1 MGPVNTRGD
10 NVDEGAVG
18 GDGPRRRPRFAL
30 LAAAT
35 TVLVA
40 ALLGAAA
47 APAVAVAV
55 TAEPQAAAAA
65 EPRAAVA
72 PTDASPPTAEPTA
85 SPDPS
90 EIAPPSTGRPG
101 APLPTPTRPAVRPTI
116 ADPGDVTTGTTRF
129 HGTGTPGH
137 SVRVSG
143 PTATGSSGCTAR
155 VGSDGSWACLGTV
168 RSGPQQVFTVRD
180 LVATG
185 LPVAN
190 APASDVIVPPTL
202 QAAGPTGGTVSGTG
216 FPGSTVTLSVSG
228 STTEQTAPVG
238 PDGRWVAALGT
249 RADGRFTVTAS
260 QTASTARGYRSDL
273 RSAASAPV
281 TVTVDRTAPA
291 APRITTPDDG
301 QRIGTRS
308 TTVTGT
314 GEPGARVTVYVD
326 RAPVCG
332 VVVGT
337 DASWS
342 CSTAGSTLRAGEHR
356 LTATQHDA
364 AGNYSRSSAAVR
376 VTAGSATTAP
386 TGTPTPGA
394 TDTPGGPGGPTP
406 GSDATAGTPGTA
418 GTGVDG
424 TPGAGTPGT
433 GSGTGTGTNSGNHGN
448 GGNGPTAGGGSG
460 SGSGS
465 GTGSPAGV
473 GSAGGHPD
481 WSGPAGDW
489 TAATSY
495 DGTVPTIQAAFSWRT
510 VLVATAVAAGFLLL
524 IAAPLALVAAVA
536 RGRLRSPFAGLLGRN
551 RSRSDRARG
560 DDVLPTWASIT
571 IAVSIAALCTLLGVG
586 VELEARYAR
595 LAIAVLAGT
604 AVLTAAVVFATRWAA
619 GTDHRTIGFRVSPW
633 LVLAALVACGITRV
647 ADLSP
652 ALIVGVVLVPSGRP
666 GLGTGP
672 LRLGTGIAASARG
685 ATWRVLAL
693 LGLAAVGWVLHSLLA
708 GGGFWVSLGS
718 EFAITLCV
726 GGLGAVVATLLPVTG
741 SAGSAL
747 LAASRGRYVALAVV
761 AVALTT
767 AVYSGTTGTHAAPVL
782 LVGIAAACVAAAIAA
797 LVWLRTERRAAR
809 V

>member
-1 MGPVNTRGD
+1 MGSVNTSGE

-47 APAVAVAV
+47 APAIAVAADAPSV
-55 TAEPQAAAAA
+55 VAAAADA
-65 EPRAAVA
+65 PTALAGRAAA
-72 PTDASPPTAEPTA
+72 TPTATPE
-85 SPDPS
+85 PS
-90 EIAPPSTGRPG
+90 EIAPPSPGRPG
-101 APLPTPTRPAVRPTI
+101 APTPAPSRPAVRPTI
-116 ADPGDVTTGTTRF
+116 ADPGDVTTATTRF

-137 SVRVSG
+137 TVRVTG
-143 PTATGSSGCTAR
+143 PAATGSSGCTTR
-155 VGSDGSWACLGTV
+155 VDPDGSWACLGAV

-180 LVATG
+180 LVAAA

-202 QAAGPTGGTVSGTG
+202 ASAGPTGGTVSGTG
-216 FPGSTVTLSVSG
+216 YPGSTVTLSVSG
-228 STTEQTAPVG
+228 SSAQQTARVG
-238 PDGRWVAALGT
+238 ADGRWVAALGSL
-249 RADGRFTVTAS
+249 ADGRITVTAS

-281 TVTVDRTAPA
+281 TVTIDHTAPA

-308 TTVTGT
+308 TTVAGT

-332 VVVGT
+332 AVVGS

-342 CSTAGSTLRAGEHR
+342 CSTTGSTLRAGGHQ
-356 LTATQHDA
+356 LTATQHDV

-376 VTAGSATTAP
+376 VTVWSTTTAP
-386 TGTPTPGA
+386 TPTPTPGA
-394 TDTPGGPGGPTP
+394 TDTPGTPGTSTP
-406 GSDATAGTPGTA
+406 GSSATAGTPGATA
-418 GTGVDG
+418 HGGTGNGNGNGTNAAGHGSDG
-424 TPGAGTPGT
+424 HNGNGGDGGAAGNGNGNGPGD
-433 GSGTGTGTNSGNHGN
+433 GTGTGT
-448 GGNGPTAGGGSG
+448 GS
-460 SGSGS
+460 
-465 GTGSPAGV
+465 TPAGV
-473 GSAGGHPD
+473 GSTGGHPD

-489 TAATSY
+489 TAATTY
-495 DGTVPTIQAAFSWRT
+495 DRTVPTIQAAFSWRT
-510 VLVATAVAAGFLLL
+510 VLIATAVAAGFLLL

-571 IAVSIAALCTLLGVG
+571 IAVSVTALCTLLGVG

-604 AVLTAAVVFATRWAA
+604 GVLTAAVVFATRWAA
-619 GTDHRTIGFRVSPW
+619 GSDHRAVGFRVSPW
-633 LVLAALVACGITRV
+633 LVLAALVACGVTRA

-666 GLGTGP
+666 GLGTGA

-693 LGLAAVGWVLHSLLA
+693 LGLAAAGWVLHSLLA

-726 GGLGAVVATLLPVTG
+726 GGLGAVVATLLPVAG

-767 AVYSGTTGTHAAPVL
+767 AVYSGTTGTHAAPAL

-797 LVWLRTERRAAR
+797 LVWLRSDRRTAR

>member
-1 MGPVNTRGD
+1 MLRSLSSVHGRFPSHAHRAFGLLPDPQPHPRGVLTRGARSRGMGPVNTRGD

-101 APLPTPTRPAVRPTI
+101 APLQTPTRPAVRPTI

-394 TDTPGGPGGPTP
+394 TDTPGAPEGRRRAPTRRRAP
-406 GSDATAGTPGTA
+406 PARRAPASTAR
-418 GTGVDG
+418 
-424 TPGAGTPGT
+424 
-433 GSGTGTGTNSGNHGN
+433 
-448 GGNGPTAGGGSG
+448 
-460 SGSGS
+460 
-465 GTGSPAGV
+465 PAL
-473 GSAGGHPD
+473 AR
-481 WSGPAGDW
+481 PAPAAAPEPER
-489 TAATSY
+489 TAAT
-495 DGTVPTIQAAFSWRT
+495 TAT
-510 VLVATAVAAGFLLL
+510 VATAPRPAVAQA
-524 IAAPLALVAAVA
+524 AAVA
-536 RGRLRSPFAGLLGRN
+536 PAPAVRPASAAPEDTPTGPAPPATGPRRPPTTAPSRPSRP
-551 RSRSDRARG
+551 RSRGGPS
-560 DDVLPTWASIT
+560 W
-571 IAVSIAALCTLLGVG
+571 
-586 VELEARYAR
+586 
-595 LAIAVLAGT
+595 
-604 AVLTAAVVFATRWAA
+604 
-619 GTDHRTIGFRVSPW
+619 SP
-633 LVLAALVACGITRV
+633 
-647 ADLSP
+647 P
-652 ALIVGVVLVPSGRP
+652 PSQP
-666 GLGTGP
+666 G
-672 LRLGTGIAASARG
+672 S
-685 ATWRVLAL
+685 
-693 LGLAAVGWVLHSLLA
+693 S
-708 GGGFWVSLGS
+708 
-718 EFAITLCV
+718 C
-726 GGLGAVVATLLPVTG
+726 
-741 SAGSAL
+741 
-747 LAASRGRYVALAVV
+747 
-761 AVALTT
+761 
-767 AVYSGTTGTHAAPVL
+767 
-782 LVGIAAACVAAAIAA
+782 
-797 LVWLRTERRAAR
+797 
-809 V
+809 

>member
-1 MGPVNTRGD
+1 MGPVNTSGE

-18 GDGPRRRPRFAL
+18 GDSPRRRPRFAL

-35 TVLVA
+35 TLLVA

-47 APAVAVAV
+47 APAVAVAAGGPAV
-55 TAEPQAAAAA
+55 VEAAADAPAAPAAAA
-65 EPRAAVA
+65 
-72 PTDASPPTAEPTA
+72 PTATPGT
-85 SPDPS
+85 S
-90 EIAPPSTGRPG
+90 EIAPPNTGRPG
-101 APLPTPTRPAVRPTI
+101 APTPTPTRPAVRPTI
-116 ADPGDVTTGTTRF
+116 ADPGDVTTSTARF

-137 SVRVSG
+137 AVRVTG
-143 PTATGSSGCTAR
+143 PAATGSSGCTTR
-155 VGSDGSWACLGTV
+155 VDPNGSWACLGTV

-180 LVATG
+180 LTAA
-185 LPVAN
+185 LPVAS

-202 QAAGPTGGTVSGTG
+202 ASAGPTGGTVSGTG
-216 FPGSTVTLSVSG
+216 YPGSTVTLAVSG
-228 STTEQTAPVG
+228 SSAQQTAQVG
-238 PDGRWVAALGT
+238 ADGRWVAALGT

-260 QTASTARGYRSDL
+260 QTASTADGYRSDL

-308 TTVTGT
+308 TTVAGT

-332 VVVGT
+332 AVVAS

-342 CSTAGSTLRAGEHR
+342 CSTAGSTLRAGGHQ
-356 LTATQHDA
+356 LTATQHDG

-376 VTAGSATTAP
+376 VTVWSTTTAP
-386 TGTPTPGA
+386 TAAPTPGA
-394 TDTPGGPGGPTP
+394 TDTPGASGTSTP
-406 GSDATAGTPGTA
+406 GSSATT
-418 GTGVDG
+418 G
-424 TPGAGTPGT
+424 TPGAPGGT
-433 GSGTGTGTNSGNHGN
+433 GDGNGTNTAGHGGEGGKGDEDGGAAGTGNGNGSSNGDGTGTGSA
-448 GGNGPTAGGGSG
+448 PA
-460 SGSGS
+460 
-465 GTGSPAGV
+465 GTGST
-473 GSAGGHPD
+473 GGHPD

-495 DGTVPTIQAAFSWRT
+495 DRTVPTIQAAFSWRT

-524 IAAPLALVAAVA
+524 IAAPLALVAAIT

-551 RSRSDRARG
+551 RSRSERARG
-560 DDVLPTWASIT
+560 DDVLPTWASIA
-571 IAVSIAALCTLLGVG
+571 IAVSVATLCTLLGVG

-604 AVLTAAVVFATRWAA
+604 GVLTAAVVFATRWAA
-619 GTDHRTIGFRVSPW
+619 GSDHRTVGFRVSPW
-633 LVLAALVACGITRV
+633 LVLAALVACGVTRA

-672 LRLGTGIAASARG
+672 LRLGTGIATSARG

-693 LGLAAVGWVLHSLLA
+693 LGLAAAGWVLHSLLA

-726 GGLGAVVATLLPVTG
+726 GGLGAVVATLLPVAR

-761 AVALTT
+761 AVSLTT
-767 AVYSGTTGTHAAPVL
+767 AVYSGTTGTHAAPAL
-782 LVGIAAACVAAAIAA
+782 LVGIAAAGLVAAIAA
-797 LVWLRTERRAAR
+797 LVWLRSDRRAAR

>member
-1 MGPVNTRGD
+1 MGPVNTSGE

-30 LAAAT
+30 LAAGT
-35 TVLVA
+35 TVIVA

-47 APAVAVAV
+47 APAIAVAADGPSV
-55 TAEPQAAAAA
+55 VASAAEASTALAGRAAA
-65 EPRAAVA
+65 
-72 PTDASPPTAEPTA
+72 TPTATPE
-85 SPDPS
+85 PS
-90 EIAPPSTGRPG
+90 EIAPPSPGRPG
-101 APLPTPTRPAVRPTI
+101 APTPTPSRPAVRPTI
-116 ADPGDVTTGTTRF
+116 ADPGDVTTATTRF

-137 SVRVSG
+137 TVRVTG
-143 PTATGSSGCTAR
+143 PAATGSSGCTTR
-155 VGSDGSWACLGTV
+155 VDPNGSWACLGAV

-180 LVATG
+180 LVAAA
-185 LPVAN
+185 LPVAT

-202 QAAGPTGGTVSGTG
+202 ASAGPTGGAVSGTG
-216 FPGSTVTLSVSG
+216 YPGSTVTLSVSG
-228 STTEQTAPVG
+228 STAQQTARVG
-238 PDGRWVAALGT
+238 ADGRWVAALGSL
-249 RADGRFTVTAS
+249 ADGRFTVTAS

-281 TVTVDRTAPA
+281 TVTIDRTAPA

-301 QRIGTRS
+301 QRIGARS
-308 TTVTGT
+308 TTVAGT

-332 VVVGT
+332 AVVGS

-342 CSTAGSTLRAGEHR
+342 CSTAGSTLRAGGHQ
-356 LTATQHDA
+356 LTATQHDV

-376 VTAGSATTAP
+376 VTVRSTTTAP
-386 TGTPTPGA
+386 TATPTPGA
-394 TDTPGGPGGPTP
+394 TDTPGTPGTSTP
-406 GSDATAGTPGTA
+406 GSSATASTPGATAHGGTGNGTNAAGHGSDGGNGNEDGGAA
-418 GTGVDG
+418 GTGNGNGPSD
-424 TPGAGTPGT
+424 GT
-433 GSGTGTGTNSGNHGN
+433 GST
-448 GGNGPTAGGGSG
+448 
-460 SGSGS
+460 
-465 GTGSPAGV
+465 PAGV
-473 GSAGGHPD
+473 GSTGGHPD
-481 WSGPAGDW
+481 WSGTAGDW
-489 TAATSY
+489 TAATTY
-495 DGTVPTIQAAFSWRT
+495 DRTVPTIQAAFSWRT
-510 VLVATAVAAGFLLL
+510 VLIATAVAAGFLLL
-524 IAAPLALVAAVA
+524 VAAPLALVAAVA
-536 RGRLRSPFAGLLGRN
+536 RGRFRSPFAGLLGRN

-571 IAVSIAALCTLLGVG
+571 IAVSVTALCTLLGVG

-604 AVLTAAVVFATRWAA
+604 GVLTAAVVFATRWAA
-619 GTDHRTIGFRVSPW
+619 GSDHRAVGFRVSPW
-633 LVLAALVACGITRV
+633 LVLAALVACGVTRA

-666 GLGTGP
+666 GLGTGA
-672 LRLGTGIAASARG
+672 LRLGTGIAASTRG

-693 LGLAAVGWVLHSLLA
+693 LGLAAAGWVLHSLLA

-726 GGLGAVVATLLPVTG
+726 GGLGAVVATLLPVAG

-767 AVYSGTTGTHAAPVL
+767 AVYSGTTGTHVAPAL

-797 LVWLRTERRAAR
+797 LVWLRSDRRAAR

>member
-1 MGPVNTRGD
+1 MNTSGE
-10 NVDEGAVG
+10 NVVEGAVG

-40 ALLGAAA
+40 GLLGAAA
-47 APAVAVAV
+47 APAVAVAADGTSV
-55 TAEPQAAAAA
+55 EAAAADA
-65 EPRAAVA
+65 PAVPAARAAA
-72 PTDASPPTAEPTA
+72 TPTATPE
-85 SPDPS
+85 PS
-90 EIAPPSTGRPG
+90 EIAPPSPGRPG
-101 APLPTPTRPAVRPTI
+101 APTPTPTRPAVRPTI

-137 SVRVSG
+137 TVRVTG
-143 PTATGSSGCTAR
+143 PAATGSSGCTTR
-155 VGSDGSWACLGTV
+155 VDPNGSWACLGTV

-180 LVATG
+180 LVAA
-185 LPVAN
+185 LPVAS

-202 QAAGPTGGTVSGTG
+202 AAAGPTGGTVSGTG
-216 FPGSTVTLSVSG
+216 YPGSTVLLSVSG
-228 STTEQTAPVG
+228 SSAQQTARVG
-238 PDGRWVAALGT
+238 ADGRWVAALGSL
-249 RADGRFTVTAS
+249 ADGRFTVTAS

-291 APRITTPDDG
+291 APRIATPDDG
-301 QRIGTRS
+301 ERIGTRS
-308 TTVTGT
+308 TTVAGT

-332 VVVGT
+332 VVVAS

-342 CSTAGSTLRAGEHR
+342 CSTAGSTLRAGVHQ

-376 VTAGSATTAP
+376 VTAWSTTTAP
-386 TGTPTPGA
+386 TATPTPGA
-394 TDTPGGPGGPTP
+394 TDTPGTPGASTP
-406 GSDATAGTPGTA
+406 GSGATT
-418 GTGVDG
+418 G
-424 TPGAGTPGT
+424 TPGATGHGGT
-433 GSGTGTGTNSGNHGN
+433 GNGSGSGNGNGNGTNAAGHGGDGGNSDEASGAAGNGTGTGSAPVG
-448 GGNGPTAGGGSG
+448 A
-460 SGSGS
+460 
-465 GTGSPAGV
+465 

-489 TAATSY
+489 TAATTY
-495 DGTVPTIQAAFSWRT
+495 DRAVPTIQAAFSWRI
-510 VLVATAVAAGFLLL
+510 VLVATAVAAGFLVLV
-524 IAAPLALVAAVA
+524 AAPLALVAAVT

-551 RSRSDRARG
+551 RSRSDRSRG

-571 IAVSIAALCTLLGVG
+571 VAVSVAALCTLLGVG

-604 AVLTAAVVFATRWAA
+604 GVLTAAVVFATRWAA
-619 GTDHRTIGFRVSPW
+619 GSDHRTVGFRVSPW
-633 LVLAALVACGITRV
+633 LVLAALVACGVTRA

-652 ALIVGVVLVPSGRP
+652 ALIVGVVLVPSVRP
-666 GLGTGP
+666 GLGTG
-672 LRLGTGIAASARG
+672 IATSARG

-693 LGLAAVGWVLHSLLA
+693 LGLAAAGWVLHSLLG

-747 LAASRGRYVALAVV
+747 LAASRARYVALAVV

-767 AVYSGTTGTHAAPVL
+767 AVYSGTTGTHAAPAL

-797 LVWLRTERRAAR
+797 LVWLRTDRRAAR

>member
-1 MGPVNTRGD
+1 MGPVNTSGE
-10 NVDEGAVG
+10 NVHEGAVG
-18 GDGPRRRPRFAL
+18 GDSPRRRPRFAL

-47 APAVAVAV
+47 APAVAVAA
-55 TAEPQAAAAA
+55 T
-65 EPRAAVA
+65 
-72 PTDASPPTAEPTA
+72 PTATPGT
-85 SPDPS
+85 S
-90 EIAPPSTGRPG
+90 EIAPPNTGRPG
-101 APLPTPTRPAVRPTI
+101 APTPTPTRPAVRPTI

-137 SVRVSG
+137 AVRVTG
-143 PTATGSSGCTAR
+143 PAATGSSGCTTR
-155 VGSDGSWACLGTV
+155 VDPNGSWACLGTV

-180 LVATG
+180 LTAA
-185 LPVAN
+185 LPVAS

-202 QAAGPTGGTVSGTG
+202 ASAGPTGGTVSGTG
-216 FPGSTVTLSVSG
+216 YPGSTVTLSVSG
-228 STTEQTAPVG
+228 SSAQQTARVG
-238 PDGRWVAALGT
+238 ADGRWVAALVT

-260 QTASTARGYRSDL
+260 QTASTADGYRSDL

-308 TTVTGT
+308 TTVAGT

-332 VVVGT
+332 VVVGS

-342 CSTAGSTLRAGEHR
+342 CSTAGSTLRAGGHE
-356 LTATQHDA
+356 LTATQHDV

-376 VTAGSATTAP
+376 VTVRATTTTP
-386 TGTPTPGA
+386 TAAPTPGA
-394 TDTPGGPGGPTP
+394 ADARGTPGKSTP
-406 GSDATAGTPGTA
+406 GSGATAGTPGTTGHGGTGNANGTNAAGHGDDGGNDGGAA
-418 GTGVDG
+418 GTGNG
-424 TPGAGTPGT
+424 P
-433 GSGTGTGTNSGNHGN
+433 SNGTGTGT
-448 GGNGPTAGGGSG
+448 GS
-460 SGSGS
+460 
-465 GTGSPAGV
+465 TPAGV
-473 GSAGGHPD
+473 GSTGGHPD

-489 TAATSY
+489 TAATTY
-495 DGTVPTIQAAFSWRT
+495 DRTVPTIQAAFSWRT

-524 IAAPLALVAAVA
+524 IAAPLALVAAVT

-551 RSRSDRARG
+551 RSRSDRTRG
-560 DDVLPTWASIT
+560 DDVLPTWASIA
-571 IAVSIAALCTLLGVG
+571 IAVSVAALCTLLGVG

-604 AVLTAAVVFATRWAA
+604 GVLTAAVVFATRWAA
-619 GTDHRTIGFRVSPW
+619 GSDHRTVGFRVSPW
-633 LVLAALVACGITRV
+633 LVLAALVACGVTRA

-693 LGLAAVGWVLHSLLA
+693 LGLAAAGWVLHSLLA

-726 GGLGAVVATLLPVTG
+726 GGLGAVVATLLPVAG

-767 AVYSGTTGTHAAPVL
+767 AVYSGTTGTHAAPAL
-782 LVGIAAACVAAAIAA
+782 LVGIAAACVVAAIAA
-797 LVWLRTERRAAR
+797 LVWLRTGRRAAR

>member
-1 MGPVNTRGD
+1 MGPVNTSGE

-18 GDGPRRRPRFAL
+18 GVSPRRRARFAL

-47 APAVAVAV
+47 APAVAVDAGGPSLV
-55 TAEPQAAAAA
+55 AAAADA
-65 EPRAAVA
+65 PAAPA
-72 PTDASPPTAEPTA
+72 AAPPTATPGT
-85 SPDPS
+85 S

-101 APLPTPTRPAVRPTI
+101 APTPAPTRPAVRPTI

-137 SVRVSG
+137 AVRVAG
-143 PTATGSSGCTAR
+143 PVATGSSGCTTR
-155 VGSDGSWACLGTV
+155 VDPNGSWACLGTV

-180 LVATG
+180 LTAA
-185 LPVAN
+185 LPVAS

-202 QAAGPTGGTVSGTG
+202 ASAGPTGGTVSGTG
-216 FPGSTVTLSVSG
+216 YPGSTVTLSVSG
-228 STTEQTAPVG
+228 SSAQQTARVG
-238 PDGRWVAALGT
+238 ADGRWVAALGT

-260 QTASTARGYRSDL
+260 QTASTADGYRSDL

-301 QRIGTRS
+301 QRIGTRG
-308 TTVTGT
+308 TTVAGT

-332 VVVGT
+332 VVVGS
-337 DASWS
+337 DAAWS
-342 CSTAGSTLRAGEHR
+342 CSTTGSTLRAGGHR
-356 LTATQHDA
+356 LTATQHDV

-376 VTAGSATTAP
+376 VTVRSTTTAP
-386 TGTPTPGA
+386 TAAPTPGA
-394 TDTPGGPGGPTP
+394 TDTPGTPGTSTP
-406 GSDATAGTPGTA
+406 GSSATAGTPGTTGHGNSTHPDGPGGGDDDSAAA
-418 GTGVDG
+418 GNGNG
-424 TPGAGTPGT
+424 NGN
-433 GSGTGTGTNSGNHGN
+433 GSSNGTGTGS
-448 GGNGPTAGGGSG
+448 A
-460 SGSGS
+460 
-465 GTGSPAGV
+465 PAGV
-473 GSAGGHPD
+473 GSTGGHPD

-489 TAATSY
+489 TAATTY
-495 DGTVPTIQAAFSWRT
+495 DRTVPTIQAAFSWRT

-524 IAAPLALVAAVA
+524 IAAPLALVAAVT

-571 IAVSIAALCTLLGVG
+571 IAVSVAALCTLLGVG

-604 AVLTAAVVFATRWAA
+604 GVLTAAVVFATRWAA
-619 GTDHRTIGFRVSPW
+619 GSDHRTVGFRVSPW
-633 LVLAALVACGITRV
+633 LVLAALVACGVTRA

-693 LGLAAVGWVLHSLLA
+693 LGLAAAGWVLHSLLA
-708 GGGFWVSLGS
+708 GWGFWASLGS

-726 GGLGAVVATLLPVTG
+726 GGLGAVVATLLPVAG
-741 SAGSAL
+741 SAGSAM

-761 AVALTT
+761 AVTLTT
-767 AVYSGTTGTHAAPVL
+767 AVYSGATGTHAAPAL
-782 LVGIAAACVAAAIAA
+782 LVGSAAACVAAAIAA
-797 LVWLRTERRAAR
+797 LVWLRTDRRAAR

>member
-1 MGPVNTRGD
+1 MNTSGE
-10 NVDEGAVG
+10 NVHEGAVG
-18 GDGPRRRPRFAL
+18 GDSPGRRPRFAL

-35 TVLVA
+35 AVLVA

-47 APAVAVAV
+47 APAVAVAA
-55 TAEPQAAAAA
+55 T
-65 EPRAAVA
+65 
-72 PTDASPPTAEPTA
+72 PTATPG
-85 SPDPS
+85 PS
-90 EIAPPSTGRPG
+90 EIAPPSAGRPG
-101 APLPTPTRPAVRPTI
+101 APTPTPTRPAVRPTI

-137 SVRVSG
+137 AVRVTG
-143 PTATGSSGCTAR
+143 PAATGSSGCTTR
-155 VGSDGSWACLGTV
+155 VDPNGSWACLGTV

-180 LVATG
+180 LTAA
-185 LPVAN
+185 LPVAS

-202 QAAGPTGGTVSGTG
+202 ASAGPTGGTVSGTG
-216 FPGSTVTLSVSG
+216 YPGSTVTLSVSG
-228 STTEQTAPVG
+228 SSAQQTARVG
-238 PDGRWVAALGT
+238 ADGRWVAALVT

-260 QTASTARGYRSDL
+260 QTASTAAGYRSDL

-308 TTVTGT
+308 TTVAGT

-332 VVVGT
+332 VVVGS

-342 CSTAGSTLRAGEHR
+342 CSTAGSTLRAGGHE
-356 LTATQHDA
+356 LTATQHDV

-376 VTAGSATTAP
+376 VTVRATTTTP
-386 TGTPTPGA
+386 TAAPTPGA
-394 TDTPGGPGGPTP
+394 ADAPGTPGKSTP
-406 GSDATAGTPGTA
+406 GSGATAGTPGTTGHG
-418 GTGVDG
+418 GTGNANGTNAAGHGGDG
-424 TPGAGTPGT
+424 GGGAAGNGNGNGNGP
-433 GSGTGTGTNSGNHGN
+433 SNGTGTGT
-448 GGNGPTAGGGSG
+448 GS
-460 SGSGS
+460 
-465 GTGSPAGV
+465 TPAGV
-473 GSAGGHPD
+473 GSTRGHPD

-489 TAATSY
+489 TAATTY
-495 DGTVPTIQAAFSWRT
+495 DRTVPTIQAAFSWRT

-524 IAAPLALVAAVA
+524 IAAPLALVAAVT

-551 RSRSDRARG
+551 RSRSDRTRG

-571 IAVSIAALCTLLGVG
+571 IAVSVAALCTLLGVG

-604 AVLTAAVVFATRWAA
+604 GVLTAAVVFATRWAA
-619 GTDHRTIGFRVSPW
+619 GSDHRAVGFRVSPW
-633 LVLAALVACGITRV
+633 LVLAALVSCGVTRA

-672 LRLGTGIAASARG
+672 LRLGTGIATSARG

-693 LGLAAVGWVLHSLLA
+693 LGLAAAGWVLHSLLA

-726 GGLGAVVATLLPVTG
+726 GGLGAVVATLLPVAG

-767 AVYSGTTGTHAAPVL
+767 AVYSGTTGTHAAPAL
-782 LVGIAAACVAAAIAA
+782 LVGIAAACVVAAIAA
-797 LVWLRTERRAAR
+797 LVWLRTDRRAAR

>member
-1 MGPVNTRGD
+1 MGPVNTSGE

-18 GDGPRRRPRFAL
+18 GDGPRRRPRFPL

-40 ALLGAAA
+40 GLLGAAV
-47 APAVAVAV
+47 APAVAVAADGTSV
-55 TAEPQAAAAA
+55 EAAAADA
-65 EPRAAVA
+65 PPVPGARAAA
-72 PTDASPPTAEPTA
+72 TPTATPE
-85 SPDPS
+85 PS
-90 EIAPPSTGRPG
+90 EIAPPSPGRPG
-101 APLPTPTRPAVRPTI
+101 APTPTPTRPAVRPTI

-137 SVRVSG
+137 TVRVTG
-143 PTATGSSGCTAR
+143 PAATGSSGCTTR
-155 VGSDGSWACLGTV
+155 VDPNGSWACLGTV

-180 LVATG
+180 LVAA
-185 LPVAN
+185 LPVAS

-202 QAAGPTGGTVSGTG
+202 AAAGPTGGTVSGTG
-216 FPGSTVTLSVSG
+216 YRGSTVLLSVSG
-228 STTEQTAPVG
+228 SSAQQTARVG
-238 PDGRWVAALGT
+238 ADGRWVAALGSL
-249 RADGRFTVTAS
+249 ADGRFTVTAS

-291 APRITTPDDG
+291 APRIATPDDG
-301 QRIGTRS
+301 ERIGTRS
-308 TTVTGT
+308 TTVAGT

-332 VVVGT
+332 VVVAS

-342 CSTAGSTLRAGEHR
+342 CSTAGSTLRAGVHQ
-356 LTATQHDA
+356 LTATQHDV

-376 VTAGSATTAP
+376 VTAWSTTTAP
-386 TGTPTPGA
+386 TATPTPGA
-394 TDTPGGPGGPTP
+394 TDTPGTPGASTP
-406 GSDATAGTPGTA
+406 GSGTT
-418 GTGVDG
+418 TG
-424 TPGAGTPGT
+424 TPGATGHGGTSN
-433 GSGTGTGTNSGNHGN
+433 GSGNGNGTNAAGHGGDGGNSDEASGAAGN
-448 GGNGPTAGGGSG
+448 GNGSAPV
-460 SGSGS
+460 
-465 GTGSPAGV
+465 GV

-489 TAATSY
+489 TAATTY
-495 DGTVPTIQAAFSWRT
+495 DRTVPTIQAAFSWRT
-510 VLVATAVAAGFLLL
+510 VLVATAVAAGFLVLV
-524 IAAPLALVAAVA
+524 AAPLALVAAVT

-551 RSRSDRARG
+551 RSRSDRSRG

-571 IAVSIAALCTLLGVG
+571 VAVSVAALCTLLGVG

-604 AVLTAAVVFATRWAA
+604 GVLTAAVVFATRWAA
-619 GTDHRTIGFRVSPW
+619 GSDHRTVGFRVSPW
-633 LVLAALVACGITRV
+633 LVLAALVACGVTRA

-652 ALIVGVVLVPSGRP
+652 ALIVGVVLVPSVRP

-693 LGLAAVGWVLHSLLA
+693 LGLAAAGWVLHSLLA

-726 GGLGAVVATLLPVTG
+726 GGLGAVVATLLPVPG

-747 LAASRGRYVALAVV
+747 LAASRARYVALAVV

-767 AVYSGTTGTHAAPVL
+767 AVYSGTTGTHAAPAL

-797 LVWLRTERRAAR
+797 LVWLRTDRRAAR

>member
-1 MGPVNTRGD
+1 MGPVNTSGK
-10 NVDEGAVG
+10 NVDEGAVR
-18 GDGPRRRPRFAL
+18 GDSPRRRPRFAL

-47 APAVAVAV
+47 APAVAVAAGGPSVV
-55 TAEPQAAAAA
+55 TAAAEAPAAPAAAA
-65 EPRAAVA
+65 
-72 PTDASPPTAEPTA
+72 PTATPGT
-85 SPDPS
+85 S
-90 EIAPPSTGRPG
+90 EIAPPNTGRPG
-101 APLPTPTRPAVRPTI
+101 APTPTPTRPAVRPTI

-137 SVRVSG
+137 AVRVTG
-143 PTATGSSGCTAR
+143 PAATGSSGCTTR
-155 VGSDGSWACLGTV
+155 VDPNGSWACLGTV
-168 RSGPQQVFTVRD
+168 RSGPHQVFTVRD
-180 LVATG
+180 LTAA
-185 LPVAN
+185 LPVAS

-202 QAAGPTGGTVSGTG
+202 SSAGPTGGTVSGTG
-216 FPGSTVTLSVSG
+216 YPGSTVTLSVSG
-228 STTEQTAPVG
+228 SSAQQTARVG
-238 PDGRWVAALGT
+238 ADGRWVAALGT

-260 QTASTARGYRSDL
+260 QTASTADGYRSDL

-301 QRIGTRS
+301 HRIGTRS
-308 TTVTGT
+308 TTVAGT

-332 VVVGT
+332 AVVGS

-342 CSTAGSTLRAGEHR
+342 CSTAGSTLRAGGHK
-356 LTATQHDA
+356 LTATQHDV

-376 VTAGSATTAP
+376 VTVRTTTTTP
-386 TGTPTPGA
+386 TAAPTPGA
-394 TDTPGGPGGPTP
+394 TDTPGTPGTSTP
-406 GSDATAGTPGTA
+406 GSSATAGTPGTTGHGGTGNANGTNAAGHGGDGGNDDGGAA
-418 GTGVDG
+418 GTGNGNGNGSSNGDG
-424 TPGAGTPGT
+424 TGT
-433 GSGTGTGTNSGNHGN
+433 GSGTGTGT
-448 GGNGPTAGGGSG
+448 GS
-460 SGSGS
+460 
-465 GTGSPAGV
+465 TPAGV
-473 GSAGGHPD
+473 GSTGGHPD

-489 TAATSY
+489 TAATTY
-495 DGTVPTIQAAFSWRT
+495 DRTVPTIQAAFSWRT

-524 IAAPLALVAAVA
+524 IAAPLALVAAVT

-551 RSRSDRARG
+551 RSRSDRTRG
-560 DDVLPTWASIT
+560 DDVLPTWASIA
-571 IAVSIAALCTLLGVG
+571 IAVSVAALCTVLGVG

-604 AVLTAAVVFATRWAA
+604 GVLTAAVVFATRWAA
-619 GTDHRTIGFRVSPW
+619 GSDHRAVGFRVSPW
-633 LVLAALVACGITRV
+633 LVLAALVACGVTRA

-672 LRLGTGIAASARG
+672 LRLGTGIATSARG

-693 LGLAAVGWVLHSLLA
+693 LGLAAAGWVLHSLLA

-726 GGLGAVVATLLPVTG
+726 GGLGAVVATLLPVAG

-767 AVYSGTTGTHAAPVL
+767 AVYSGTTGTHAAPAL
-782 LVGIAAACVAAAIAA
+782 LVGIASACVVAAIAA
-797 LVWLRTERRAAR
+797 LVWLRTDRRAAR

>member
-1 MGPVNTRGD
+1 MGPVNTIGE
-10 NVDEGAVG
+10 NVDERAVG
-18 GDGPRRRPRFAL
+18 GDGPRRRPRLGL
-30 LAAAT
+30 LAAAPM
-35 TVLVA
+35 VLAA
-40 ALLGAAA
+40 ALLGVAATPTVAVAADGPSVVAAA
-47 APAVAVAV
+47 AD
-55 TAEPQAAAAA
+55 
-65 EPRAAVA
+65 A
-72 PTDASPPTAEPTA
+72 PTALAARSAATPTATPE
-85 SPDPS
+85 PS
-90 EIAPPSTGRPG
+90 EIAPPSPGRPG
-101 APLPTPTRPAVRPTI
+101 APTPTPSRPAVRPSI
-116 ADPGDVTTGTTRF
+116 ADPGDVTTATTRF

-137 SVRVSG
+137 TVRVTG
-143 PTATGSSGCTAR
+143 PAATGSSGCTTR
-155 VGSDGSWACLGTV
+155 VDPNGSWACLGTV

-180 LVATG
+180 LVAAA

-202 QAAGPTGGTVSGTG
+202 ASAGPTGGTVSGTG
-216 FPGSTVTLSVSG
+216 YPGSTVTLSVSG
-228 STTEQTAPVG
+228 SSAQQTARVG
-238 PDGRWVAALGT
+238 ADGRWVAALGSL
-249 RADGRFTVTAS
+249 ADGRFTVTAS

-281 TVTVDRTAPA
+281 TVTIDHTAPA

-308 TTVTGT
+308 TTVAGT

-332 VVVGT
+332 AVVGS

-342 CSTAGSTLRAGEHR
+342 CSTAGSVLRAGGHQ
-356 LTATQHDA
+356 LTATQHDV

-376 VTAGSATTAP
+376 VTVWSTTTAP

-394 TDTPGGPGGPTP
+394 TDTPGTPGTSTP
-406 GSDATAGTPGTA
+406 GSSATAGTPGTTSHS
-418 GTGVDG
+418 GTG
-424 TPGAGTPGT
+424 GT
-433 GSGTGTGTNSGNHGN
+433 GTHADGHGGDDANGNGNGTAAGTGTGNGDGAAGSTGN
-448 GGNGPTAGGGSG
+448 GGGNGGAPAGGGS
-460 SGSGS
+460 
-465 GTGSPAGV
+465 T
-473 GSAGGHPD
+473 GGHPD

-489 TAATSY
+489 TAATTY
-495 DGTVPTIQAAFSWRT
+495 DRTVPTIQAAFSWRT
-510 VLVATAVAAGFLLL
+510 VLIATAVAAGFLLL

-560 DDVLPTWASIT
+560 DDVLPTWASVT
-571 IAVSIAALCTLLGVG
+571 IAVSVATLCTLLGVG
-586 VELEARYAR
+586 VEFEARYAR

-604 AVLTAAVVFATRWAA
+604 GVLTAAVVFATRWAA
-619 GTDHRTIGFRVSPW
+619 GSDHRTIGFRVSPW
-633 LVLAALVACGITRV
+633 LVLAALVACGVTRA

-652 ALIVGVVLVPSGRP
+652 ALIVGVVLVPSVRP
-666 GLGTGP
+666 GLSTGP

-693 LGLAAVGWVLHSLLA
+693 LGLAAAGWVLHSLLA

-767 AVYSGTTGTHAAPVL
+767 AVYSGTTGTHAAPAL
-782 LVGIAAACVAAAIAA
+782 LAGIAAACVVAAIAA
-797 LVWLRTERRAAR
+797 LVWLRTDRRAAR

>member
-1 MGPVNTRGD
+1 MNTSGE

-40 ALLGAAA
+40 GLLGAAV
-47 APAVAVAV
+47 APAVAVAADGTSV
-55 TAEPQAAAAA
+55 EAAAADA
-65 EPRAAVA
+65 PAVPVARAAA
-72 PTDASPPTAEPTA
+72 TPTATPE
-85 SPDPS
+85 PS
-90 EIAPPSTGRPG
+90 EIAPPSPGRPG
-101 APLPTPTRPAVRPTI
+101 APTPTPTRPAVRPTI

-137 SVRVSG
+137 TVRVTG
-143 PTATGSSGCTAR
+143 PAATGSSGCTTR
-155 VGSDGSWACLGTV
+155 VDPNGSWACLGTV

-180 LVATG
+180 LVAA
-185 LPVAN
+185 LPVAS

-202 QAAGPTGGTVSGTG
+202 AAAGPTGGTVSGTG
-216 FPGSTVTLSVSG
+216 YPGSTVLLSVSG
-228 STTEQTAPVG
+228 SSAQQTARVG
-238 PDGRWVAALGT
+238 ADGRWVAALGSL
-249 RADGRFTVTAS
+249 ADGRFTVTAS

-291 APRITTPDDG
+291 APRIATPDDG
-301 QRIGTRS
+301 ERIGTRS
-308 TTVTGT
+308 TTVAGT

-332 VVVGT
+332 VVVAS

-342 CSTAGSTLRAGEHR
+342 CSTAGSTLRAGVHQ

-376 VTAGSATTAP
+376 VTAWSTTTAP
-386 TGTPTPGA
+386 TATPTPGA
-394 TDTPGGPGGPTP
+394 TDTPGTPGASTP
-406 GSDATAGTPGTA
+406 GSGATT
-418 GTGVDG
+418 G
-424 TPGAGTPGT
+424 TPGATGHGGT
-433 GSGTGTGTNSGNHGN
+433 GNGSGSGNGNGTNAAGHGGDGGNSDEASGAAGNGTGTGSA
-448 GGNGPTAGGGSG
+448 PV
-460 SGSGS
+460 
-465 GTGSPAGV
+465 GV

-489 TAATSY
+489 TAATTY
-495 DGTVPTIQAAFSWRT
+495 DRAVPTIQAAFSWRT
-510 VLVATAVAAGFLLL
+510 VLVATAVAAGFLVLV
-524 IAAPLALVAAVA
+524 AAPLALVAAVT

-551 RSRSDRARG
+551 RSRSDRSRG

-571 IAVSIAALCTLLGVG
+571 VAVSVAALCTLLGVG

-604 AVLTAAVVFATRWAA
+604 GVLTAAVVFATRWAA
-619 GTDHRTIGFRVSPW
+619 GSDHRTVGFRVSPW
-633 LVLAALVACGITRV
+633 LVLAALVACGVTRA

-652 ALIVGVVLVPSGRP
+652 ALIVGVVLVPSVRP

-693 LGLAAVGWVLHSLLA
+693 LGLAAAGWVLHSLLA

-726 GGLGAVVATLLPVTG
+726 GGLGAVVATLLPVPG

-747 LAASRGRYVALAVV
+747 LAASRARYVALAVV

-767 AVYSGTTGTHAAPVL
+767 AVYSGTTGTHAAPAL

-797 LVWLRTERRAAR
+797 LVWLRTDRRAAR

>member
-1 MGPVNTRGD
+1 
-10 NVDEGAVG
+10 VD
-18 GDGPRRRPRFAL
+18 PN
-30 LAAAT
+30 
-35 TVLVA
+35 
-40 ALLGAAA
+40 
-47 APAVAVAV
+47 
-55 TAEPQAAAAA
+55 
-65 EPRAAVA
+65 
-72 PTDASPPTAEPTA
+72 
-85 SPDPS
+85 
-90 EIAPPSTGRPG
+90 
-101 APLPTPTRPAVRPTI
+101 
-116 ADPGDVTTGTTRF
+116 
-129 HGTGTPGH
+129 
-137 SVRVSG
+137 
-143 PTATGSSGCTAR
+143 
-155 VGSDGSWACLGTV
+155 GSWACLGAV

-180 LVATG
+180 LVAA
-185 LPVAN
+185 LPVAS

-202 QAAGPTGGTVSGTG
+202 AAAGPTGGTVSGTG
-216 FPGSTVTLSVSG
+216 YPGSTVMLSVSG
-228 STTEQTAPVG
+228 SSAQQTARVG
-238 PDGRWVAALGT
+238 ADGRWVAALGSL
-249 RADGRFTVTAS
+249 ADGRFTVTAS

-308 TTVTGT
+308 TTVAGT

-332 VVVGT
+332 VVVGS

-342 CSTAGSTLRAGEHR
+342 CSTAGSTLRAGGHE
-356 LTATQHDA
+356 LTATQHDV

-376 VTAGSATTAP
+376 VTVWSTTTAP
-386 TGTPTPGA
+386 TATPTPGA
-394 TDTPGGPGGPTP
+394 TDTPGTPGTSTP
-406 GSDATAGTPGTA
+406 GSGAP
-418 GTGVDG
+418 TGA
-424 TPGAGTPGT
+424 PGAT
-433 GSGTGTGTNSGNHGN
+433 GHGGTGTGTNAAGHGGD
-448 GGNGPTAGGGSG
+448 GGNGNEDGGAAGTGNGPSD
-460 SGSGS
+460 
-465 GTGSPAGV
+465 GTGSTPAGV

-489 TAATSY
+489 TAATTY
-495 DGTVPTIQAAFSWRT
+495 DRTVPTIQAAFSWRT

-524 IAAPLALVAAVA
+524 IAAPLALVAAVT

-560 DDVLPTWASIT
+560 DDVLPTWASIA
-571 IAVSIAALCTLLGVG
+571 IAVSVAALCTLLGVG

-604 AVLTAAVVFATRWAA
+604 GVLTAAVVFATRWAA
-619 GTDHRTIGFRVSPW
+619 GSDHRTVGFRVSPW
-633 LVLAALVACGITRV
+633 LVLAALVACGVTRA

-652 ALIVGVVLVPSGRP
+652 ALIVGVVLVPSVRP

-672 LRLGTGIAASARG
+672 LRLGTGIAASPRG

-693 LGLAAVGWVLHSLLA
+693 LGLAAAGWVLHSVLA
-708 GGGFWVSLGS
+708 GSGFWVSLGS

-726 GGLGAVVATLLPVTG
+726 GGLGAVVATLLPVAG

-747 LAASRGRYVALAVV
+747 LAASHGRYVALAVV

-767 AVYSGTTGTHAAPVL
+767 AVYSGTTGTHAAPAL

-797 LVWLRTERRAAR
+797 LVWLRTDRRSAR

>member
-1 MGPVNTRGD
+1 MGPVNTSGE

-18 GDGPRRRPRFAL
+18 GDSPRRRPRFAL

-47 APAVAVAV
+47 APAIAVAADGTSV
-55 TAEPQAAAAA
+55 DATAADAPAAPAARAAA
-65 EPRAAVA
+65 
-72 PTDASPPTAEPTA
+72 TPTATPE
-85 SPDPS
+85 PS
-90 EIAPPSTGRPG
+90 EIAPPSPGRPG
-101 APLPTPTRPAVRPTI
+101 APTPTPTRPAVRPTI

-137 SVRVSG
+137 TVRVTG
-143 PTATGSSGCTAR
+143 PAATGSSGCTTR
-155 VGSDGSWACLGTV
+155 VEPNGSWACLGTV

-180 LVATG
+180 LVAA
-185 LPVAN
+185 LPVAS

-202 QAAGPTGGTVSGTG
+202 AAAGPTGGTVSGTG
-216 FPGSTVTLSVSG
+216 YPGSTVLLSVSG
-228 STTEQTAPVG
+228 SSAQQTARVG
-238 PDGRWVAALGT
+238 ADGRWVAALGSL
-249 RADGRFTVTAS
+249 ADGRFTVTAS

-291 APRITTPDDG
+291 APRITSPDDG

-308 TTVTGT
+308 TTVSGT

-332 VVVGT
+332 VVVAS

-342 CSTAGSTLRAGEHR
+342 CSTAGSTLRAGGHQ
-356 LTATQHDA
+356 LTATQHDV

-376 VTAGSATTAP
+376 VTVWSTTTAP
-386 TGTPTPGA
+386 TATPTPGA
-394 TDTPGGPGGPTP
+394 TDTPGTPGTSTP
-406 GSDATAGTPGTA
+406 GSGAT
-418 GTGVDG
+418 TGA
-424 TPGAGTPGT
+424 PGATGHGGT
-433 GSGTGTGTNSGNHGN
+433 GTGTGTNAAGHGGD
-448 GGNGPTAGGGSG
+448 GGNGNGNDDAAGTANGNGSNNG
-460 SGSGS
+460 DGT
-465 GTGSPAGV
+465 GTGSTPAGV

-489 TAATSY
+489 TAATPY
-495 DGTVPTIQAAFSWRT
+495 DRTVPTIQAAFSWRT

-524 IAAPLALVAAVA
+524 IAAPLALVAAVT

-571 IAVSIAALCTLLGVG
+571 IAVSVAALCTLLGVG

-604 AVLTAAVVFATRWAA
+604 GVLTAAVVFATRWAA
-619 GTDHRTIGFRVSPW
+619 GSDHRTVGFRVSPW
-633 LVLAALVACGITRV
+633 LVLAALVACGVTRA

-652 ALIVGVVLVPSGRP
+652 ALIVGVVLVPSVRP

-693 LGLAAVGWVLHSLLA
+693 LGLAAAGWVLHSLLA
-708 GGGFWVSLGS
+708 GGGLWVSLGS

-726 GGLGAVVATLLPVTG
+726 GGLGAVVATLLPVAG

-767 AVYSGTTGTHAAPVL
+767 AVYSGTTGTHAAPAL

-797 LVWLRTERRAAR
+797 LVWLRTDRRAAR